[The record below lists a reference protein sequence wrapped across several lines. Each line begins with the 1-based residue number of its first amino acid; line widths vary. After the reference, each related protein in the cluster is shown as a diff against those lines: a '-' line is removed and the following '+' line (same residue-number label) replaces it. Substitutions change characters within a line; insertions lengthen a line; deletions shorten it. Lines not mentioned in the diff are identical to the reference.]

1 MVSLGLGAGGMPLAA
16 GMAPASHWP
25 QPERPDQEG
34 RCVAMRTKPLLG
46 RKAWFGPRQLGWGLS
61 PVSAEGWAVTAAAA
75 AAAVGLAVADRSD
88 RWTALI
94 ARKSV
99 IVVIPLVVVVFLK
112 GTSPGG
118 RRAWEEFQAS
128 RERGGQ

>member
-1 MVSLGLGAGGMPLAA
+1 
-16 GMAPASHWP
+16 
-25 QPERPDQEG
+25 
-34 RCVAMRTKPLLG
+34 MRTKPLLG

-75 AAAVGLAVADRSD
+75 VTAAGLAVADRRD
-88 RWTALI
+88 RWTALLG
-94 ARKSV
+94 RKSALV
-99 IVVIPLVVVVFLK
+99 MIPLLPIVFLK

-128 RERGGQ
+128 KERGGQ

>member
-1 MVSLGLGAGGMPLAA
+1 
-16 GMAPASHWP
+16 
-25 QPERPDQEG
+25 
-34 RCVAMRTKPLLG
+34 MRTKPLLG

-94 ARKSV
+94 TRKSA
-99 IVVIPLVVVVFLK
+99 IAVIPLAVIVFLK

-118 RRAWEEFQAS
+118 RRAWEEFRAGK
-128 RERGGQ
+128 ERSGQ

>member
-1 MVSLGLGAGGMPLAA
+1 
-16 GMAPASHWP
+16 
-25 QPERPDQEG
+25 
-34 RCVAMRTKPLLG
+34 MRTKPLLG

-75 AAAVGLAVADRSD
+75 AAAVGLAVADRRD
-88 RWTALI
+88 RWTALV
-94 ARKSV
+94 ARKFA
-99 IVVIPLVVVVFLK
+99 IVVIPLVAVVFLK

-128 RERGGQ
+128 KERGGQ